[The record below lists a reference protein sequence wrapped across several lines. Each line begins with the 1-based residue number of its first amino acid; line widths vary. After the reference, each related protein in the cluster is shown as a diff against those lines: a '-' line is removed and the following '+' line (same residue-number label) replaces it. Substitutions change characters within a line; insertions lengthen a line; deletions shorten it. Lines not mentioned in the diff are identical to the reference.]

1 MMEIFYGLHKLFK
14 ERKFFVNKTKAVL
27 SSTLALLM
35 LGQSSVLAESQ
46 MAERETLTQLLVET
60 SKLEGLFF
68 DPEKKNSVQLNKELE
83 NVPSTYEM
91 IVKFEPNLNQRQ
103 ILFGN
108 FKSGNKTAYNIEITA
123 DNQLRYYEVNQFGT
137 IDKKTVEADITT
149 GEWTHLAIIR
159 DVANKKIVFIQDGK
173 EIAKFDNVDLV
184 EDLAFENY
192 HSIGKDTRDQFHPHA
207 EITEVRL
214 WDDVR
219 TLDEIKDN
227 VDIDIKGN
235 EEGLMHTWMLDDSV
249 YDSPNVYD
257 KVGKIDGVAFGF
269 QKESVIELPEESAYK
284 GTGIDFSKG
293 DLEIAADEPITEAPR
308 TVEAWVKI
316 PADTPK
322 EKRVGNIIGNYY
334 HEYYKDKSRFNFEIT
349 SNGNPR
355 IYWQAHTAHTLDY
368 STNVNVNLGDW
379 VHVAMVLDDKQSIG
393 ATYINGEKINEQ
405 SINTPIPSIPP
416 REELKIGSDYRG
428 YTADG
433 KPEYNFN
440 GEIADVRLWSTA
452 RTSEEIKANY
462 NKALEG
468 NEEGLIGNWKLDDG
482 KDGVYPDHSK
492 KKNHAHEYDNEVSNW
507 IDPDFAK
514 GDYSIAV
521 IPDTQYFVEHF
532 PNEFKEYMTWFKD
545 NKDDLNIEL
554 VMQVGDLVNN
564 PGSLKEWQTVQ
575 EGMSYLDGVVP
586 YVFVPGNHDYN
597 DQIKRTT
604 TNFNQYFSYEK
615 FSKSSTFGGAFEKG
629 KMENTYSFFD
639 IHGVEYMVINLEYGP
654 RNEVLEWANQLAK
667 NNEDK
672 KIIVNT
678 HSYLYHNGEHQS
690 LDHMDNPGRYISDAN
705 NGDQVWDK
713 FVRKHKNIFL
723 VTAGHIGSEDLV
735 VREDIGDQGNSIKQI
750 LVDAQFMKPY
760 DLGMIM
766 LMTFKEGSNDVDV
779 NWYSVKKDKLFRAD
793 NQFTIN
799 LNVYDDEK
807 PNQFIGDVN
816 GDNVIDIQDAFF
828 LKNHINKPG
837 KGPEK
842 ADINKD
848 GAIDAKDMKIIVDN
862 YLSTNE
868 SVESTPVPKEKHGGQ
883 TLEDILEDLDMKDL
897 IN

>member
-1 MMEIFYGLHKLFK
+1 MKK
-14 ERKFFVNKTKAVL
+14 SKAVL

-68 DPEKKNSVQLNKELE
+68 DSEKKNSVQLNKELE

-123 DNQLRYYEVNQFGT
+123 DNQLRYYEINQFGT

-149 GEWTHLAIIR
+149 GEWTHFAIIR

-173 EIAKFDNVDLV
+173 EIASFDNVDLE

-192 HSIGKDTRDQFHPHA
+192 HSIGKDTRDQFHPNA

-227 VDIDIKGN
+227 VYADIKGN

-257 KVGKIDGVAFGF
+257 KAGKIDGVAFGF
-269 QKESVIELPEESAYK
+269 QKESVIEIPEESAYK

-379 VHVAMVLDDKQSIG
+379 VHVAMVLDDKQGIG
-393 ATYINGEKINEQ
+393 STYINGEKINEQ

-492 KKNHAHEYDNEVSNW
+492 KKNHAHEYDNENSNW

-514 GDYSIAV
+514 GDYSIV
-521 IPDTQYFVEHF
+521 
-532 PNEFKEYMTWFKD
+532 
-545 NKDDLNIEL
+545 
-554 VMQVGDLVNN
+554 
-564 PGSLKEWQTVQ
+564 
-575 EGMSYLDGVVP
+575 
-586 YVFVPGNHDYN
+586 
-597 DQIKRTT
+597 
-604 TNFNQYFSYEK
+604 
-615 FSKSSTFGGAFEKG
+615 
-629 KMENTYSFFD
+629 
-639 IHGVEYMVINLEYGP
+639 
-654 RNEVLEWANQLAK
+654 
-667 NNEDK
+667 
-672 KIIVNT
+672 
-678 HSYLYHNGEHQS
+678 
-690 LDHMDNPGRYISDAN
+690 
-705 NGDQVWDK
+705 
-713 FVRKHKNIFL
+713 
-723 VTAGHIGSEDLV
+723 
-735 VREDIGDQGNSIKQI
+735 
-750 LVDAQFMKPY
+750 
-760 DLGMIM
+760 
-766 LMTFKEGSNDVDV
+766 
-779 NWYSVKKDKLFRAD
+779 
-793 NQFTIN
+793 
-799 LNVYDDEK
+799 
-807 PNQFIGDVN
+807 
-816 GDNVIDIQDAFF
+816 
-828 LKNHINKPG
+828 
-837 KGPEK
+837 
-842 ADINKD
+842 
-848 GAIDAKDMKIIVDN
+848 
-862 YLSTNE
+862 
-868 SVESTPVPKEKHGGQ
+868 
-883 TLEDILEDLDMKDL
+883 
-897 IN
+897 